1 MLFVVEKVSLVG
13 GRLDRADSSRDKL
26 RCAAA
31 SLDPPLDAIDA
42 SLASLGADSL
52 ISTPFLHSVSMCALP
67 PIT

>member
-26 RCAAA
+26 RCAA
-31 SLDPPLDAIDA
+31 SLDTPLDAIDA
-42 SLASLGADSL
+42 SLASLDADSL
-52 ISTPFLHSVSMCALP
+52 MSTPFLHSVSMCALP

>member
-26 RCAAA
+26 RCAA
-31 SLDPPLDAIDA
+31 SLDTPLDAIDA
-42 SLASLGADSL
+42 SLASLDADSL